1 MFIQSMAVVLEFGR
15 GGELYHYIVKRRFLT
30 EFQAMKIMQQLV
42 SAISYLHSKGYVHRD
57 IKPENIVLLDED
69 PEKEEDYRIKLIDF
83 GYSRHMNNRMV
94 SFVGTLNYV
103 APEILK
109 RTPYDETVDIWSLG
123 VIAFVLLQGYLPF
136 ELSGR
141 TDSDSYKLHL
151 DPGDFKHVSIEGK
164 EFLRN
169 CLQLNPQ
176 DRPKADQLM
185 KHPWLSS
192 SMHSNRQESQQG
204 LSSPVKLA
212 DMVNPGE
219 SNSPA
224 NHEIRKELN
233 FATVKAAGSS
243 TVVSSYVEE

>member
-1 MFIQSMAVVLEFGR
+1 M
-15 GGELYHYIVKRRFLT
+15 
-30 EFQAMKIMQQLV
+30 
-42 SAISYLHSKGYVHRD
+42 
-57 IKPENIVLLDED
+57 
-69 PEKEEDYRIKLIDF
+69 
-83 GYSRHMNNRMV
+83 
-94 SFVGTLNYV
+94 
-103 APEILK
+103 
-109 RTPYDETVDIWSLG
+109 
-123 VIAFVLLQGYLPF
+123 LQGYLPF